1 MERVRNYL
9 MNEKEKELFDFL
21 DEKKALVL
29 AEVKDL
35 ASQDRMDESNI
46 LKAKSNIYDI
56 CKAVFGAATK
66 KASDGNVKDTFLSTF
81 GNITGQWQKS
91 LEQAKAHDD
100 SYKILIEEAKLSAVS
115 EILEKIDELF

>member
-1 MERVRNYL
+1 
-9 MNEKEKELFDFL
+9 MNEKEKALFEFL
-21 DEKKALVL
+21 EEKKSLVL

-56 CKAVFGAATK
+56 CKAVFGAASKQSTEDTV
-66 KASDGNVKDTFLSTF
+66 KAAFLSTF
-81 GNITGQWQKS
+81 GNITGQWQNS

-100 SYKILIEEAKLSAVS
+100 SHKILIEEAKFSAVT